1 MNGNSRTTT
10 YNSSGQMQAQL
21 LASDI
26 ATAGSA
32 AVVVTNPA
40 PGGGNSGSAEFTI
53 NATSERH
60 TFGQLA

>member
-1 MNGNSRTTT
+1 
-10 YNSSGQMQAQL
+10 MQAQL